1 MQVDVL
7 FRDATLVDGTGGP
20 ARTARIAV
28 SGGRIVDVGDLV
40 DVSAQRVID
49 AEGLVMSPGF
59 IDIHTH
65 SDVSVVLDAACESK
79 ILQGVTTEVTGNC
92 SFSPF
97 PLEPRRMELHEDHL
111 HRIGDGCPP
120 LPWTDLN
127 GYAEAVA
134 ANPPALNVA
143 PLVGH
148 GTVRVAVMGVDQREA
163 TPEELQQMRVLVAR
177 ELDQG
182 AFGFSTGLTHVP
194 SAYGDEAEVTE
205 LVKVVASRDALYAT
219 HSRNSRDGEFG
230 SVEEALRTALAAGVR
245 LEYSHA
251 AINHPDRWGRAAEVT
266 ALIDEARERGS
277 DVGFDVYPYDAS
289 SSSLTQYLPPWVQ
302 DGGTE
307 AMRHRLEDPDTL
319 ARAERELAAGWFGGI
334 PWFWDR
340 VLISRSGPGDEWCV
354 GMHIEQ
360 AALQAGMTP
369 AAFTLELCLKHGNAA
384 GVVLFYRTEEDMGTF
399 LAHPLSVVGSDGSAV
414 PLDQGN
420 RRPHP
425 RGFGTYPRVL
435 GRYVRER
442 GLLTLPEAVRKM
454 TGEVAERLQMVD
466 RGVVRPGLV
475 ADLVVFDPATVADTA
490 TFTEPAQA
498 PRGISYVMVNGE
510 FAVDGGDQTPAR
522 AGRVL
527 RRDTGG
533 SRPR

>member
-1 MQVDVL
+1 MQADIL
-7 FRDATLVDGTGGP
+7 FKNATLVDGTGAPPRRAGV
-20 ARTARIAV
+20 AVRDGVITA
-28 SGGRIVDVGDLV
+28 VGDISP
-40 DVSAQRVID
+40 DRAERVID
-49 AEGLVMSPGF
+49 ADGLVLCPGF
-59 IDIHTH
+59 VDIHTH
-65 SDVSVVLDAACESK
+65 SDVSVVLDADCESK

-97 PLEPRRMELHEDHL
+97 PLEPQRMELHEDHL

-120 LPWTDLN
+120 LTWTDLK
-127 GYAEAVA
+127 GYAEAVG

-163 TPEELQQMRVLVAR
+163 SPEELKRMQVLVAR

-219 HSRNSRDGEFG
+219 HSRNSAEGEFG
-230 SVEEALRTALAAGVR
+230 SVEEALRTASAAGVR

-266 ALIDEARERGS
+266 ALIDEARERGL

-307 AMRHRLEDPDTL
+307 AMRHRLADPETL
-319 ARAERELAAGWFGGI
+319 ARAEQELAAGWFGGI

-354 GMHIEQ
+354 GMHIDE
-360 AALQAGMTP
+360 AASRAGVSP
-369 AAFTLELCLKHGNAA
+369 AAFTLRLCLEHGNAA
-384 GVVLFYRTEEDMGTF
+384 GVVLFYRTEEDMSTF
-399 LAHPLSVVGSDGSAV
+399 LAHPLAVVGSDGSAV
-414 PLDQGN
+414 PLDQGS

-425 RGFGTYPRVL
+425 RGFGTYPRIL
-435 GRYVRER
+435 GRYVRET

-454 TGEVAERLQMVD
+454 TGEVAARMQMAD
-466 RGVVRPGLV
+466 RGLVRPGLA
-475 ADLVVFDPATVADTA
+475 ADLVAFDPATVVDTA

-510 FAVDGGDQTPAR
+510 LAVDGGDQTPAR
-522 AGRVL
+522 TGRVL
-527 RRDTGG
+527 RRNHPG
-533 SRPR
+533 